1 MTAIEER
8 LSSCTFSDALYV
20 TADEGDV
27 DHGTTAVC
35 GGSEIENNRKSKK
48 RLSDHVIIDTSSE
61 YFSAQTHPYS
71 STDDSGLSC
80 TPPAATSMHGGYYL
94 AESSSVDMELL
105 EITLEDSEMLTD
117 AQEEERQE
125 SVYSSGNQASDGQES
140 VYSNEN
146 QASDGQDE
154 KNSSNNYKTSGGQDK
169 SIYNNN
175 TTQVTSKR
183 KSSTASNSSFV
194 IVATSHQRRHLSP
207 SSSSFLNDGDD
218 ESQQQSSNDSDY
230 DLSSRPN
237 DESASVSSSS
247 SSFYHRSRGTTD
259 GADKYDSFFFEQ
271 PSMEYE
277 DTYFAPCAQSSPSK
291 GKQQQK
297 REKIYIRELSFD
309 ELQDVTG
316 WWWT

>member
-35 GGSEIENNRKSKK
+35 GGSEI
-48 RLSDHVIIDTSSE
+48 DTSSE
-61 YFSAQTHPYS
+61 YFSAQTHPHS

-80 TPPAATSMHGGYYL
+80 TPPAVTSMHGGYYL

-105 EITLEDSEMLTD
+105 EMTLEDSEMLTD
-117 AQEEERQE
+117 AEEAERQE

-140 VYSNEN
+140 VYSSEN

-154 KNSSNNYKTSGGQDK
+154 KNRSNNYKTGGQDK

-207 SSSSFLNDGDD
+207 SSSSFLNNGD
-218 ESQQQSSNDSDY
+218 ESQQQSSNNNDY
-230 DLSSRPN
+230 DLSSRRN
-237 DESASVSSSS
+237 DDSSSS

-259 GADKYDSFFFEQ
+259 RADKYDSFFFEQ

-291 GKQQQK
+291 DKQQQQK